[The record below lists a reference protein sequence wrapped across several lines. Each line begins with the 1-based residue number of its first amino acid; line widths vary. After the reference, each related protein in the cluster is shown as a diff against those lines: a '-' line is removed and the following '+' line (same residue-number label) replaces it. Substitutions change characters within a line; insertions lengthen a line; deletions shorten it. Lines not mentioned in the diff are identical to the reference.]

1 MAPALLFL
9 FPPCIDSV
17 VMSCSVL
24 FSSPLL
30 SNVER
35 LSALSGSF
43 YFYEPRERMRG
54 SGSGSP
60 LIWESVDP
68 NEADRLHY
76 GDLDSFSFSLC
87 SSLGGGAL
95 NLSEVEALEKITEK
109 KAWGSLSLLFVPS
122 LCESGDY
129 GGSTYQ
135 LSNAE
140 ALLEEFGGSPACREL
155 VGVYGSYGLAI
166 DPRYVSEEL
175 LEALEALESYPVW
188 DEEHLSEVEER
199 LKVEAFNCWLEG
211 DLRGLI
217 EEVCLEALQTGG
229 VREPEEAEEIA
240 EKIADEAT
248 EDQLW
253 DLLGD
258 ADSDGFLWEPEH
270 NQIYCRLERID
281 SALIVSAFLSEE
293 VVK

>member
-1 MAPALLFL
+1 MAPALLSL
-9 FPPCIDSV
+9 SLLCIDFA
-17 VMSCSVL
+17 VMPCSVL
-24 FSSPLL
+24 SSSPLL

-60 LIWESVDP
+60 LTWESVNP

-76 GDLDSFSFSLC
+76 GDLDSFSLSLC

-95 NLSEVEALEKITEK
+95 NLSEVEALEKITERK
-109 KAWGSLSLLFVPS
+109 LWSSLSLLFVPS
-122 LCESGDY
+122 ICESGDY

-135 LSNAE
+135 LSNAK
-140 ALLEEFGGSPACREL
+140 ALLEDFGGSPACREL
-155 VGVYGSYGLAI
+155 VGAYGSYGVAI
-166 DPRYVSEEL
+166 DPRYVSEEA
-175 LEALEALESYPVW
+175 LEALEALESYPVF
-188 DEEHLSEVEER
+188 DEEHLSQLEEE
-199 LKVEAFNCWLEG
+199 LKAETFSCWLEG
-211 DLRGLI
+211 ELRGLV
-217 EEVCLEALQTGG
+217 EEVCLEALKTGD

-240 EKIADEAT
+240 EKIAEEAT

-253 DLLGD
+253 DLLRE

-270 NQIYCRLERID
+270 NQMHCRVDRID

-293 VVK
+293 VVR

>member
-1 MAPALLFL
+1 MAL
-9 FPPCIDSV
+9 
-17 VMSCSVL
+17 
-24 FSSPLL
+24 
-30 SNVER
+30 
-35 LSALSGSF
+35 
-43 YFYEPRERMRG
+43 
-54 SGSGSP
+54 
-60 LIWESVDP
+60 
-68 NEADRLHY
+68 
-76 GDLDSFSFSLC
+76 
-87 SSLGGGAL
+87 
-95 NLSEVEALEKITEK
+95 
-109 KAWGSLSLLFVPS
+109 
-122 LCESGDY
+122 
-129 GGSTYQ
+129 
-135 LSNAE
+135 
-140 ALLEEFGGSPACREL
+140 
-155 VGVYGSYGLAI
+155 

>member
-1 MAPALLFL
+1 
-9 FPPCIDSV
+9 
-17 VMSCSVL
+17 MSCSVL

-30 SNVER
+30 SSVER

-60 LIWESVDP
+60 LTWESVNP

-76 GDLDSFSFSLC
+76 GDLDSFSPSLC

-109 KAWGSLSLLFVPS
+109 KAWSSVSLLFVPS

-211 DLRGLI
+211 DLRELI
-217 EEVCLEALQTGG
+217 YDVCFEALQTGG

-240 EKIADEAT
+240 EAISEQVT

-253 DLLGD
+253 DLLSE
-258 ADSDGFLWEPEH
+258 ADLDGCLWQPEH
-270 NQIYCRLERID
+270 NQMHCSTDRID

-293 VVK
+293 VAK

>member
-1 MAPALLFL
+1 MAPALSSLSL
-9 FPPCIDSV
+9 LCIDPA

-24 FSSPLL
+24 SSSPLL

-60 LIWESVDP
+60 LTWESVNP

-76 GDLDSFSFSLC
+76 EDLDSFSLSLC

-109 KAWGSLSLLFVPS
+109 KSWSSLSLLFIPS

-135 LSNAE
+135 LSNAQV
-140 ALLEEFGGSPACREL
+140 LLEEFGGSPACREL
-155 VGVYGSYGLAI
+155 VGAYGSYGVAI
-166 DPRYVSEEL
+166 DPRYVSDEL
-175 LEALEALESYPVW
+175 LEALEALEGYPVW
-188 DEEHLSEVEER
+188 DEEHLSQLEEE
-199 LKVEAFNCWLEG
+199 LKVEAFNRWLEG
-211 DLRGLI
+211 GLRRLV

-240 EKIADEAT
+240 EAIAEQAT

-253 DLLGD
+253 DLLRE
-258 ADSDGFLWEPEH
+258 ADSDGFLWESEH
-270 NQIYCRLERID
+270 NQMHCRLDRID

-293 VVK
+293 VVR